1 MAISE
6 PYSSTG
12 LTVSTTELS
21 IVSGTSTLQ
30 NVTDDGIYQCFLDL
44 NALVAGDAFDFS
56 IYEKVAAASTKR
68 KAFIASFAHAQGAD
82 NAVWISPSLVLLH
95 GWDMTL
101 IRTAGVDRAI
111 GYSIRKI
118 A

>member
-6 PYSSTG
+6 AYSSTG

-21 IVSGTSTLQ
+21 LVSGTSTLQ
-30 NVTDDGIYQCFLDL
+30 TVTTDGIFQCLLDL
-44 NALVAGDAFDFS
+44 NALALGDSFDFR
-56 IYEKVAAASTKR
+56 IYEKVAGGSTKR
-68 KAFIASFAHAQGAD
+68 IAFIATFANAQGAD

-101 IRTAGVDRAI
+101 IRTAGADRSI
-111 GYSIRKI
+111 GYSIRSV

>member
-6 PYSSTG
+6 AYTSAG

-21 IVSGTSTLQ
+21 MVSGTSTLQ
-30 NVTDDGIYQCFLDL
+30 NITTDGIFQAFIDL
-44 NALVAGDAFDFS
+44 SAMAAGDEFDFA
-56 IYEKVAAASTKR
+56 IYEKVNSAGTKR
-68 KAFIASFAHAQGAD
+68 RCFVATFANAQGTN
-82 NAVWISPSLVLLH
+82 NAIWVSPALVLMH

-101 IRTAGVDRAI
+101 DKIAGTDRSI
-111 GYSIRKI
+111 PYSIRQI

>member
-6 PYSSTG
+6 PYSSAG

-30 NVTDDGIYQCFLDL
+30 TITTDGIYQAFLDL
-44 NALVAGDAFDFS
+44 NALALGDSFEFK
-56 IYEKVAAASTKR
+56 IYEKVAGASTKR
-68 KAFIASFAHAQGAD
+68 VAFTATFNNAQGAND
-82 NAVWISPSLVLLH
+82 AIWVSPSLVLIN

-101 IRTAGVDRAI
+101 IKLSGTDRSI
-111 GYSIRKI
+111 GYSIRSV